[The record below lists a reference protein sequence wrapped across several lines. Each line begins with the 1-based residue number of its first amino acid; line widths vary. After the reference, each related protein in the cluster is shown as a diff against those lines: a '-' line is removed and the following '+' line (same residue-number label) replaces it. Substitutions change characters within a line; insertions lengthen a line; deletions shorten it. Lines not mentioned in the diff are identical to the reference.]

1 MVFFVGLLVGLFVGA
16 AVETGAD
23 VGFFVG
29 LLVGAMGETG
39 DVGVTGAVGGATGAD
54 VGFFVGLLVE
64 TGAGVGSGGACVVLV
79 LGDALEPFC
88 VSTSTTVT
96 IKPPTNM
103 IARNEMIRHFRLLN
117 RAFR

>member
-29 LLVGAMGETG
+29 LLVGA
-39 DVGVTGAVGGATGAD
+39 AVETGAD
-54 VGFFVGLLVE
+54 VGFFVGLLVGAMGE
-64 TGAGVGSGGACVVLV
+64 TGAGVGSGVALSPVGANDALLVVLR
-79 LGDALEPFC
+79 DALEPFC